1 MKREIMVHGK
11 DLALPLNLHR
21 QLEAVLDSFSLRT
34 DIHRLSVNF
43 RDTGYYHR
51 REGLHPVE
59 IRFERDGENRH
70 IWKLV
75 FIASFS
81 YPDEHSPHVAPEL
94 YFNFKRGWFYQPT
107 FKAVSLRGLKSLTY
121 SSHGQ
126 SPFVI
131 NYAINILMISPPTK
145 YTFNPI

>member
-21 QLEAVLDSFSLRT
+21 QLEALLDCLSVREGVEK
-34 DIHRLSVNF
+34 ISVNF
-43 RDTGYYHR
+43 RDTRYYHR

-59 IRFERDGENRH
+59 MRFERDDDNRH

-94 YFNFKRGWFYQPT
+94 YFNFKRGWFYQPDIQGCELARPQV
-107 FKAVSLRGLKSLTY
+107 FALFSSWALAFCRQLRNQ
-121 SSHGQ
+121 H
-126 SPFVI
+126 FDD
-131 NYAINILMISPPTK
+131 ISANEIRT
-145 YTFNPI
+145 

>member
-1 MKREIMVHGK
+1 MKRKIRLHGK
-11 DLALPLNLHR
+11 DLTLPLNLHR
-21 QLEAVLDSFSLRT
+21 QLETVLDSFSLRT

-59 IRFERDGENRH
+59 MRFERDEDNRH

-94 YFNFKRGWFYQPT
+94 YFNFKRGWFYQPDIQGCELARPQVIDL
-107 FKAVSLRGLKSLTY
+107 FKSWAIAFARQLHNQHFDDISANELRL
-121 SSHGQ
+121 
-126 SPFVI
+126 
-131 NYAINILMISPPTK
+131 
-145 YTFNPI
+145 